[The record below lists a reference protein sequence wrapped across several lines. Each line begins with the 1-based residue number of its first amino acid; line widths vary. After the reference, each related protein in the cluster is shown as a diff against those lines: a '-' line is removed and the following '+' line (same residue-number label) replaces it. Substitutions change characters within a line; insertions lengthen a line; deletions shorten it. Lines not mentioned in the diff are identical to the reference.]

1 MRKFHLIAS
10 GFILI
15 CAASPAFAQMAPG
28 GAGLGGMGGMGAPGG
43 AASPQ
48 PRERTPDIA
57 PPALPGAMQA
67 PVATGPVVHK
77 AQTGDPTTA
86 LFAAVNSGDYNAAQ
100 DAISRGANL
109 YAQNQLGETP
119 LDLSVSLN
127 RSSITFLLLATRN
140 ETGGDVAANPAP
152 APAPASSRTHAGH
165 AAQPHV
171 VAAAADSAPL
181 HKTAPALGTDPGTP
195 NPSAG
200 FLGFGPKS

>member
-43 AASPQ
+43 AATPQ
-48 PRERTPDIA
+48 PRQRMPDIA

-109 YAQNQLGETP
+109 YAENQLGETP

-140 ETGGDVAANPAP
+140 ETGGDVAATLPTAP
-152 APAPASSRTHAGH
+152 APTRGHMPGTHRSRISW
-165 AAQPHV
+165 P
-171 VAAAADSAPL
+171 AADNAPL
-181 HKTAPALGTDPGTP
+181 HKTAPVLGTDPGTP